1 MLKSTKMAAAV
12 VALGLFTAIGCEEK
26 KVELSMT
33 ADEQAALSTV
43 KSVAVVPLTDAAG
56 NPGSGGTVV
65 GPVTEMV
72 LSPGIKLVERAQL
85 DKLLAEKDLKDL
97 YSNSGRAAEV
107 GKLAGVD
114 IVIVGEVSQYERS
127 SSPTNISIPYIG
139 GGGGTTITTYRVG
152 LGVRAVRVS
161 DGQII
166 YTRTGNGSDGAGYAR
181 AAQKAAREALGPW
194 RQYFSDKAAP
204 KAPAPAAP
212 AKG

>member
-1 MLKSTKMAAAV
+1 MFKTTRV
-12 VALGLFTAIGCEEK
+12 VAGVVMLGLLATLGCEEK
-26 KVELSMT
+26 KKELAMT

-43 KSVAVVPLTDAAG
+43 TSVAVVPLTDAAG
-56 NPGSGGTVV
+56 QNGSGSTVV

-72 LSPGIKLVERAQL
+72 LSPGIKLVERVQL
-85 DKLLAEKDLKDL
+85 DKLVQEKDLRDL

-114 IVIVGEVSQYERS
+114 VVIVGEVSQYEKS
-127 SSPTNISIPYIG
+127 ANPTNISIPYF
-139 GGGGTTITTYRVG
+139 GGGTTITTYRVG

-166 YTRTGNGSDGAGYAR
+166 YTRTGNGSDGAGFAR

-194 RQYFSDKAAP
+194 REYFSQRQSAP
-204 KAPAPAAP
+204 KSPTPA
-212 AKG
+212 GS